1 MAGSRSARTRAAVG
15 LAGCRARL
23 VLFEPDD
30 RRVLLGELLLE
41 AVGTERSG
49 RKDEGRE
56 NRNG

>member
-1 MAGSRSARTRAAVG
+1 MGVAGF
-15 LAGCRARL
+15 RARL

-49 RKDEGRE
+49 RKDEGRK

>member
-1 MAGSRSARTRAAVG
+1 MAGSRSARTRTAVG
-15 LAGCRARL
+15 LAGFRARL

-49 RKDEGRE
+49 RKDEGRK